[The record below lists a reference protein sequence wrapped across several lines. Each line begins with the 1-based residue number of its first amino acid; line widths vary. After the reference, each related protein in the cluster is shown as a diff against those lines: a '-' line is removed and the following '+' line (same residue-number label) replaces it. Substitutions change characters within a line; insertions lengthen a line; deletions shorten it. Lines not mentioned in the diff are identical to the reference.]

1 MFKRRRFKQTRSLEQ
16 RLIEEAANTS
26 TSSEGSSE

>member
-1 MFKRRRFKQTRSLEQ
+1 MFKRRRFKQTRSLEL
-16 RLIEEAANTS
+16 RLIEEVANTS